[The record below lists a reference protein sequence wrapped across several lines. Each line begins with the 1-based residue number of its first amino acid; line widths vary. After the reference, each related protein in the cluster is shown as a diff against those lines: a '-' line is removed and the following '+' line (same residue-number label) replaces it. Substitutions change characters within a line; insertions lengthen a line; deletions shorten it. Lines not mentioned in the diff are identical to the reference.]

1 MVTNHCVKEA
11 KDSTAAAG
19 NLLKAPGLVA
29 LAAVFVLA
37 AWHAHAGILL
47 LAGLFLATAG
57 LARLWNRLS
66 LAGVRVERHLNGTR
80 FFPGEPIA
88 CTLRLFNR
96 KPLPL
101 PWVQLENDLPAGFR
115 LDEPVGPPGAVAI
128 RRSASLLWYR
138 GITWKLKLIGGRRG
152 YYPISPLKIT
162 SGDFLGL
169 YSRSRRAGAPSTSS
183 SIPGFFRSTPASSQP
198 STPWVKPGP
207 PDASSAT
214 PLTPSAYGSIFR
226 ATASNSSTGRPRP
239 AAAIS
244 R

>member
-1 MVTNHCVKEA
+1 MTGEPGWNWFYRNWLPDIAQKQGR
-11 KDSTAAAG
+11 TTTTAAG

-37 AWHAHAGILL
+37 AWHSQAGILL

-152 YYPISPLKIT
+152 YYPIGPLKIT

-169 YSRSRRAGAPSTSS
+169 YSRSRRAGGTEHLIVYP
-183 SIPGFFRSTPASSQP
+183 R
-198 STPWVKPGP
+198 
-207 PDASSAT
+207 
-214 PLTPSAYGSIFR
+214 IFPVDTR
-226 ATASNSSTGRPRP
+226 LIP
-239 AAAIS
+239 AALPHG
-244 R
+244 